1 MVTYLRLLLQRLFVK
16 LKEKYLII
24 RDGKTNMFALQF
36 RLSIGYS
43 ALEGCHVHPPLVL
56 GLFALTLLATLH
68 HLLICALIFG
78 ITPFSRL
85 LG

>member
-1 MVTYLRLLLQRLFVK
+1 MATYLKPLLQRLFVK
-16 LKEKYLII
+16 LEETYLII

-36 RLSIGYS
+36 RLSIGYF

-56 GLFALTLLATLH
+56 ALLATLH

-78 ITPFSRL
+78 VTPFSRL
-85 LG
+85 